1 METYL
6 ILGNILI
13 MESDGTGN
21 EVGTVIVNDIV
32 YHVTKDKR
40 WQVSINDEKV
50 AEDYGYFNFNVEAHI
65 MNHQKMTAWQKTRHG
80 FEHFKTTKDNTTV
93 YIIADVPLFVYRA
106 DDATCWR
113 YYTGDDAEIWQPWSP
128 WYPAEIEPS
137 ADHFTQWVISSIEV
151 K

>member
-6 ILGNILI
+6 ILGNTLI
-13 MESDGTGN
+13 MESDGTGG
-21 EVGTVIVNDIV
+21 EVGTVIVNGIE

-40 WQVSINDEKV
+40 WQVSINDGKV

-80 FEHFKTTKDNTTV
+80 FEHFKT
-93 YIIADVPLFVYRA
+93 IIDRSVEYSACDVAFSVYRA

-113 YYTGDDAEIWQPWSP
+113 YYTGDDTENCQHYSP
-128 WYPAEIEPS
+128 WYPAEIQPS
-137 ADHFTQWVISSIEV
+137 ADHFTQWIISSIEV